1 MTTTPDPDQQS
12 PTVNLRDKQSIN
24 SSASSGP
31 DPSVVKM
38 PESQIQSTFGEEP
51 LSKILQEA
59 QLVKEGVVKVESGS
73 TEEAVSKVIKT
84 DAGTNENGLSNSAGH
99 NMEKAAESAA
109 IQKNTE
115 ASQGHLRNQTMD
127 QIVRKAAIHLRNGQ
141 HEARIELKP
150 EFMGHIR
157 MQVISE
163 NHLVTVKILAQHGFV
178 KDMIESNVHQLKAD
192 LQQQGLEVDKLE
204 VSVSRDSEDSGNF
217 KDKFAQSKARQSHAG
232 HQNEDQPAREKQRE
246 TAEPV
251 RNAEDGTTVDYFA

>member
-1 MTTTPDPDQQS
+1 
-12 PTVNLRDKQSIN
+12 
-24 SSASSGP
+24 
-31 DPSVVKM
+31 
-38 PESQIQSTFGEEP
+38 
-51 LSKILQEA
+51 
-59 QLVKEGVVKVESGS
+59 
-73 TEEAVSKVIKT
+73 
-84 DAGTNENGLSNSAGH
+84 
-99 NMEKAAESAA
+99 
-109 IQKNTE
+109 
-115 ASQGHLRNQTMD
+115 
-127 QIVRKAAIHLRNGQ
+127 
-141 HEARIELKP
+141 
-150 EFMGHIR
+150 

-232 HQNEDQPAREKQRE
+232 HQNEDQPAREKQRQ